1 LADLVRYGMVQRIRC
16 PDDGVPLAM
25 PDLDRRLNAYR
36 DDLADSRLKG
46 KVAAARFT
54 DGTDRQVTQGTAPL
68 RKEPG
73 PGTALV
79 SELLFGE
86 RVRVFEEKDGVAWV
100 QNATDGYVGYT
111 DSTALSAA
119 VRAPTHV
126 VAAIRTSL
134 YPEPDIRAPVKHALP
149 LCAPVSVT
157 GTKGRYA
164 ELATGGWVPAPHLAE
179 AGTFESDPVA
189 VAARLS
195 GSPYVW
201 GGRSSLG
208 LDCSALVQLA
218 LARCGINAP
227 RDSDMQEAALGTTV
241 AFDGDA
247 SVLRHGDLV
256 FWKGHVGIFVAPDR
270 FLHCNARDMA
280 VATAPFA
287 EVMRYIEEA
296 EKLTVKAVRRL

>member
-1 LADLVRYGMVQRIRC
+1 
-16 PDDGVPLAM
+16 M

-36 DDLADSRLKG
+36 DDLADSRLEG
-46 KVAAARFT
+46 RVAAARFA
-54 DGTDRQVTQGTAPL
+54 DGGDRQVAQGIAPL
-68 RKEPG
+68 RKAPA

-86 RVRVFEEKDGVAWV
+86 VVRVFEEKDGVAWV

-111 DSTALSAA
+111 DSAALAA
-119 VRAPTHV
+119 PVRAPTHV
-126 VAAIRTSL
+126 VAAILT
-134 YPEPDIRAPVKHALP
+134 YVAPEPVIRAPCLDHLSLGAAVT
-149 LCAPVSVT
+149 VT

-164 ELATGGWVPAPHLAE
+164 ELATGGWVPAQHLVE
-179 AGTFESDPVA
+179 AGSFETDPVA
-189 VAARLS
+189 VAARLT

-218 LARCGINAP
+218 LARCGVTAP
-227 RDSDMQEAALGTTV
+227 RDSDMQEAALGTAV
-241 AFDGDA
+241 DYDGDA

-256 FWKGHVGIFVAPDR
+256 FWKGHVGIFTAPDR
-270 FLHCNARDMA
+270 FLHANARDMA

-287 EVMRYIEEA
+287 EVVRYIEEA
-296 EKLTVKAVRRL
+296 EKMKVSSVRRL

>member
-1 LADLVRYGMVQRIRC
+1 
-16 PDDGVPLAM
+16 M

-36 DDLADSRLKG
+36 DDLADSRLEG
-46 KVAAARFT
+46 KVGAARFS
-54 DGTDRQVTQGTAPL
+54 DGVERQVARGIAPL
-68 RKEPG
+68 RKVPT
-73 PGTALV
+73 PGTSLV

-111 DSTALSAA
+111 DSAALSASLH
-119 VRAPTHV
+119 APTHV

-134 YPEPDIRAPVKHALP
+134 YPEADIRAPVADSLS
-149 LCAPVSVT
+149 LCAPVTVT
-157 GTKGRYA
+157 GQKGRFA
-164 ELATGGWVPAPHLAE
+164 ELASGGWVPARHLAE
-179 AGTFESDPVA
+179 AGTFEDDFVA
-189 VAARLS
+189 VAARLA

-218 LARCGINAP
+218 LARCGVDAP
-227 RDSDMQEAALGTTV
+227 RDSDMQEAALGKPV

-247 SVLRHGDLV
+247 SALRHGDLV

-270 FLHCNARDMA
+270 FLHANARDMA

-287 EVMRYIEEA
+287 EVMCYIDEA

>member
-1 LADLVRYGMVQRIRC
+1 
-16 PDDGVPLAM
+16 M

-36 DDLADSRLKG
+36 DDLADSRLNG
-46 KVAAARFT
+46 RVPAARFA
-54 DGTDRQVTQGTAPL
+54 DGEDRQVSQGVAPL
-68 RKEPG
+68 RKEPV
-73 PGTALV
+73 PGTSLV

-111 DSTALSAA
+111 DSVALSATIH
-119 VRAPTHV
+119 APTHV
-126 VAAIRTSL
+126 VAAILT
-134 YPEPDIRAPVKHALP
+134 YVAPEPVIRAPCLSRLSLGAAVT
-149 LCAPVSVT
+149 VT
-157 GTKGRYA
+157 GTNGRFA
-164 ELATGGWVPAPHLAE
+164 ELATGGRVPVQHLAD
-179 AGTFESDPVA
+179 AGSFETDPVA
-189 VAARLS
+189 VAARLT

-218 LARCGINAP
+218 LARCGVAAP
-227 RDSDMQEAALGTTV
+227 RDSDMQEAALGTAV
-241 AFDGDA
+241 AYDGDA

-256 FWKGHVGIFVAPDR
+256 FWKGHVGIFVAPNR

-287 EVMRYIEEA
+287 EVVRYIEEA
-296 EKLTVKAVRRL
+296 EKLKVSSVRRL